1 VHRQTTLNLVASG
14 VPAVAPRPAGERRIA
29 AAFAASRRA
38 GRSAALMPFLMGGF
52 PTLDAARRIA
62 EACADNGAD
71 LVELGIPC
79 ADAALDGPV
88 ISAAGAA
95 ALRAGA
101 TVEGVLE
108 VARRIAQRLPVVIM
122 CYANVVQARGAWA
135 FAGDLRAAGVS
146 GLLVPDLPPQDSAEL
161 LAACDA
167 CDVALVPIV
176 APATADLGAARICAR
191 ARGFVYAISVA
202 GKTGE
207 RPTLASGAGEAV
219 RRARLHSSVPVALG
233 FGISTPAHAAQ
244 AASAGAEGVIV
255 GSRLVRAAAQ
265 AADPAAAVGALVAR
279 FAAALAP
286 APADRL
292 WEAQE
297 FIAA

>member
-1 VHRQTTLNLVASG
+1 MKLVTTDSPAIGHRPSG
-14 VPAVAPRPAGERRIA
+14 AQRIA

-52 PTLDAARRIA
+52 PTLDASRRIA
-62 EACADNGAD
+62 EACAEHGAD

-88 ISAAGAA
+88 IRAAGAA
-95 ALRAGA
+95 ALQAGA
-101 TVEGVLE
+101 TVEGVLD
-108 VARRIAQRLPVVIM
+108 VARRVAPRIPVVIM
-122 CYANVVQARGAWA
+122 CYAEVVHARGPWR
-135 FAGDLRAAGVS
+135 FAADLRTAGVC
-146 GLLVPDLPPQDSAEL
+146 GLLVPDLPEPEGAEL

-167 CDVALVPIV
+167 CGIALVPIL
-176 APATADLGAARICAR
+176 APGTPGACAAELGAR

-207 RPTLASGAGEAV
+207 RATLASDAGEIV
-219 RRARLHSSVPVALG
+219 RRARNVSPVPVALG
-233 FGISTPAHAAQ
+233 FGISTPQHAAQ

-255 GSRLVRAAAQ
+255 GSRLVRAAAE
-265 AADPAAAVGALVAR
+265 AADPAAAVGALVAG

-286 APADRL
+286 AET
-292 WEAQE
+292 WELA
-297 FIAA
+297 IAA